1 MFVNSKNQASL
12 WSLKIGLAA
21 VFLWF
26 GVDKFFHPNYWI
38 DAWVPANVLLFV
50 NNFGINEI
58 QFTYLNGIFEVV
70 VGLSLLT
77 GVFSRMFAFLATLFL
92 CTVILFIGFNEV
104 IVRDVGLI
112 GGLMAIALWPARRT

>member
-1 MFVNSKNQASL
+1 M
-12 WSLKIGLAA
+12 
-21 VFLWF
+21 
-26 GVDKFFHPNYWI
+26 
-38 DAWVPANVLLFV
+38 PANVLLFV

-112 GGLMAIALWPARRT
+112 GGLMAIALWPERRM

>member
-38 DAWVPANVLLFV
+38 DAWMPANVLLFV

-112 GGLMAIALWPARRT
+112 GGLMAIALWPERRM